1 MATVLLSTEQM
12 LPDSHTSLI
21 DGAPVTYVEDC
32 GDLPDGL
39 PDEIWQFGAWLV
51 FDLQAL
57 AWEMVSV

>member
-1 MATVLLSTEQM
+1 M

-21 DGAPVTYVEDC
+21 DAASVTYEEDRE
-32 GDLPDGL
+32 DL

-57 AWEMVSV
+57 AWEMVGV